1 LDYRREPHLPTLYIN
16 SIFANSNKLTN
27 SLYYRYGISNIAAA
41 AIGNG
46 LLKDLGF
53 IEENDHIDVLDASK
67 IIREKARICARKH

>member
-1 LDYRREPHLPTLYIN
+1 
-16 SIFANSNKLTN
+16 
-27 SLYYRYGISNIAAA
+27 LYYRYGISNIAAA